1 MHLRSFCLMFLPLAF
16 LASGCLQVHTVVKV
30 NTDGS
35 GTIEETVT
43 YGKSIAI
50 LKEVF
55 DEKEDE
61 WSEVR
66 DRSRSY
72 GEGVTF
78 VSSSRIRSR
87 DSRGHRAI
95 FAFTDINTVRLNQN
109 PDRVVSTGSKKTRSE
124 GPKMKDEYVTFRFS
138 KGQPSRLTILMP
150 QEKRAEVSV
159 KKERKSR
166 SRDDEGLDLAR
177 WLVGDLELSTTV
189 EVEGRVMESNA
200 SFRKGSVITLFAINL
215 DDLLDSE
222 GFLQEAS
229 EYEEI
234 SLSDAKR
241 LMKKYPGIKV
251 ELNREVSVSFRK

>member
-1 MHLRSFCLMFLPLAF
+1 MPHRAIPPFLVLAA
-16 LASGCLQVHTVVKV
+16 LLLNGCLQVHTVVKV

-55 DEKEDE
+55 DEEDE
-61 WSEVR
+61 WNELR

-72 GEGVTF
+72 GEGVSF
-78 VSSSRIRSR
+78 VSSSRIRSKE
-87 DSRGHRAI
+87 SRGHRAV

-109 PDRVVSTGSKKTRSE
+109 PDGVVSTGSKKSKSD

-138 KGQPSRLTILMP
+138 KGHPARLTILMP
-150 QEKRAEVSV
+150 KEERAEVSV
-159 KKERKSR
+159 KKEKKSR
-166 SRDDEGLDLAR
+166 SRDEEGIDLAR
-177 WLVGDLELSTTV
+177 WLVGDLELSTIV
-189 EVEGRVMESNA
+189 EVEGRVVESNA
-200 SFRKGSVITLFAINL
+200 SFRKGSVITLFDINL

-251 ELNREVSVSFRK
+251 ELHREVNVSFRKR